1 MFMNMKQMQAKGGVS
16 LINAITYPTETDHLV
31 ELIKAG
37 ARGALN
43 DIDIIK
49 IEISEWRQSQQRAM
63 MLTGDQYYLNHTD
76 IQQKERK
83 WADGVILPH
92 KSNLKLEHAV
102 YRKLV
107 DQKTGYLLSKSPTVA
122 TDNVN
127 YGEALSEIMDRAF
140 WKLIKTAGREA
151 INKGI
156 AWLHVFYDLSG
167 RLRFR
172 MIPSEEIIP
181 LWADNAH
188 TELQGLIRVYDIY
201 VYDGMNKR
209 IQTNVEY
216 WTTKGVRY
224 LTLDG
229 KDLIDN
235 IDVVGPN
242 GEAINYHV
250 LMDGQPYTWDRIP
263 FIPIR
268 YNDVEQPLIDIVK
281 SLIDNLNM
289 QVSVNADL
297 LADLP
302 SAFLLLIGYGG
313 QDLAEFVRDLKQ
325 ANAVKLDQGGD
336 LRHEVI
342 EPATQALTAMLEQT
356 RKDLY
361 EYGRGV
367 DTQNENFG
375 ASSGVALKFRYADLD
390 MDCNIFE
397 NEIQSSFEQIIW
409 FINQHLININSGDFS
424 NESVNLIL
432 NRDVI
437 FVEADVIK
445 ACQDSAGVLSKRT
458 ILQNHPWVDDVEEEL
473 ERIEEETAEQQ
484 KQLDLY
490 GGFGGNPANPA
501 GAGAAGGGA
510 VV

>member
-1 MFMNMKQMQAKGGVS
+1 
-16 LINAITYPTETDHLV
+16 
-31 ELIKAG
+31 
-37 ARGALN
+37 
-43 DIDIIK
+43 
-49 IEISEWRQSQQRAM
+49 
-63 MLTGDQYYLNHTD
+63 
-76 IQQKERK
+76 
-83 WADGVILPH
+83 
-92 KSNLKLEHAV
+92 
-102 YRKLV
+102 
-107 DQKTGYLLSKSPTVA
+107 
-122 TDNVN
+122 
-127 YGEALSEIMDRAF
+127 MDRAF
-140 WKLIKTAGREA
+140 FKLLKTAGREA

-156 AWLHVFYDLSG
+156 SWLHVFYDQSG

-201 VYDGMNKR
+201 IYDGPNKR
-209 IQTNVEY
+209 KQTNVEY

-229 KDLIDN
+229 NDLIEN
-235 IDVVGPN
+235 VEVVGPN
-242 GEAINYHV
+242 GEAVNYH
-250 LMDGQPYTWDRIP
+250 LMMNGQPYVWDRIP
-263 FIPIR
+263 FVPIR

-289 QVSVNADL
+289 QVSVNADI

-302 SAFLLLIGYGG
+302 SAFLILIGYGG

-342 EPATQALTAMLEQT
+342 EPATTALSAMLAQT

-367 DTQNENFG
+367 DTQNESFS

-390 MDCNIFE
+390 MDANIFE
-397 NEIQSSFEQIIW
+397 NEIQSSFEQLIW
-409 FINQHLININSGDFS
+409 FINQHLINIGAGNFE
-424 NESVNLIL
+424 NETVQLIL

-437 FVEADVIK
+437 FVEAETIA
-445 ACQDSAGVLSKRT
+445 ACQASTGILSKRT

-473 ERIEEETAEQQ
+473 ERLKEDQEEQADQM
-484 KQLDLY
+484 DLY
-490 GGFGGNPANPA
+490 GGFGQTVPA
-501 GAGAAGGGA
+501 GAAQAEA
-510 VV
+510 EAEV